1 VDLDEIEQPSKPDF
15 RRANG
20 APMIMVDGKNKR
32 LSRPSS
38 WGKILDDENALVN
51 WKIDRACEGVAK
63 DPALQARYSAV
74 KPDDR
79 AAFKELREV
88 AINAGRGD
96 QAADIGTA
104 LHAMSERWEDPADDF
119 QPPEQYAS
127 RLQQYSETLEE
138 FGLVSEMIE
147 YQVVS
152 LKWEA
157 AGTADRLY
165 RNIKPVMTPDG
176 VIHPVGTL
184 FVGDLKTGK
193 KLDFSLP
200 GYCVQMAIY
209 ADGTLYDVVNDEF
222 LPTPEINRDWG
233 LLVHLPAEGDEC
245 KLIWCDMGVGEHG
258 AGLVKQVKEWRRS
271 WKNVAPYGA
280 YDAVPYEP
288 STEVLMTAAEI
299 ALGLFEE
306 ELGAE
311 EISLDTEEC
320 IAYISTRITLI
331 RDNPE
336 ATQLLLRKWP
346 EGVPTPKKGLSDME
360 DIGKV
365 FDLLDKVE
373 AEYGFSFDPS
383 DPRIIAGV
391 TSSRAARSNIG
402 GTES

>member
-1 VDLDEIEQPSKPDF
+1 MDLDEIEQPSKPDF

-20 APMIMVDGKNKR
+20 APVITVDGKNKR

-63 DPALQARYSAV
+63 DPALQARYSAI

-79 AAFKELREV
+79 AAYKELREI

-104 LHAMSERWEDPADDF
+104 LHAMSERWEDPEDDF
-119 QPPEQYAS
+119 EPPEQYAS
-127 RLQQYSETLEE
+127 RLRQYSKVLDE

-152 LKWEA
+152 LKWGA

-165 RNIKPVMTPDG
+165 RNVRPIVTPDG
-176 VIHPVGTL
+176 EVHPPGTL

-209 ADGTLYDVVNDEF
+209 ADGELYDVVNDEF
-222 LPTPEINRDWG
+222 LPTPEINKDWG

-245 KLIWCDMGVGEHG
+245 KLIWCDMGVGAHG
-258 AGLVKQVKEWRRS
+258 AELVRQVKEWRRS
-271 WKNVAPYGA
+271 WKNVAPFGA

-299 ALGLFEE
+299 ALGLLEDGF
-306 ELGAE
+306 GAE
-311 EISLDTEEC
+311 KISLDTDEC
-320 IAYISTRITLI
+320 VAYISSRIRLI
-331 RDNPE
+331 RETPK
-336 ATQLLLRKWP
+336 AMQLLLRKWP
-346 EGVPTPKKGLSDME
+346 EGVPTPRKGLSDVD

-365 FDLLDKVE
+365 FDVLDMID
-373 AEYGFSFDPS
+373 AEFGFDFVPE
-383 DPRIIAGV
+383 DPRIKAG
-391 TSSRAARSNIG
+391 TAASRASRTPIG